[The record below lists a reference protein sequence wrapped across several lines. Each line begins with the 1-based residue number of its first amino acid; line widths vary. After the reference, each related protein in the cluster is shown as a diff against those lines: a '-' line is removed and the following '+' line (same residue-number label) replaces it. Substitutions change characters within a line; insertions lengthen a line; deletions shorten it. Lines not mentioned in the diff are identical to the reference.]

1 MRGGVR
7 SRIASSCSVSVAWCA
22 EFEVLG
28 VSRVVV
34 CRLVVRHPAARSQLI
49 ICQSRPAAARRQSR
63 GVRSRAASPCTMS
76 VSSCARRQSR
86 RAEWPRREESC
97 VVASCV
103 IASRVVSS
111 NCIDAAFRT
120 IIDCFFPFLRFPP
133 SHVVLPSVLFFSY
146 CTDASFRAVYCQH
159 ASVRIVALEVRFF
172 YFKVRHSLILT
183 SSKFSITRQG
193 LFQKSRQN

>member
-1 MRGGVR
+1 MSCVRVGLR

-86 RAEWPRREESC
+86 RAEWPRREESR

-120 IIDCFFPFLRFPP
+120 IIDCFFPFLRFRRVM
-133 SHVVLPSVLFFSY
+133 SYYLVFFFSRTVLTRLFVLY
-146 CTDASFRAVYCQH
+146 TVNTHRF
-159 ASVRIVALEVRFF
+159 ALLRWRFDF
-172 YFKVRHSLILT
+172 FILRYDT
-183 SSKFSITRQG
+183 H
-193 LFQKSRQN
+193 

>member
-1 MRGGVR
+1 MSCVGVGVR

-86 RAEWPRREESC
+86 RAEWPRREESR

-146 CTDASFRAVYCQH
+146 CTDASFRAV
-159 ASVRIVALEVRFF
+159 
-172 YFKVRHSLILT
+172 LT
-183 SSKFSITRQG
+183 SLFVLLSVFSFLRFVF
-193 LFQKSRQN
+193 LF

>member
-1 MRGGVR
+1 VSCVRVGVR

-86 RAEWPRREESC
+86 RADWPRREESR

-120 IIDCFFPFLRFPP
+120 IIECFSFFQVP
-133 SHVVLPSVLFFSY
+133 SESCRTTSVLFFSY
-146 CTDASFRAVYCQH
+146 CTDASFCAV
-159 ASVRIVALEVRFF
+159 
-172 YFKVRHSLILT
+172 LT
-183 SSKFSITRQG
+183 S
-193 LFQKSRQN
+193 LFVLLVFFLS

>member
-1 MRGGVR
+1 MSCVRVGVR

-28 VSRVVV
+28 VSCVVV

-86 RAEWPRREESC
+86 RAEWPRREESR

-120 IIDCFFPFLRFPP
+120 IACFSFFK
-133 SHVVLPSVLFFSY
+133 SHVVLSVLFFSY
-146 CTDASFRAVYCQH
+146 CTDASFRAVLT
-159 ASVRIVALEVRFF
+159 SLLVLLTVFSFLRFVF
-172 YFKVRHSLILT
+172 LILRYDT
-183 SSKFSITRQG
+183 H
-193 LFQKSRQN
+193 

>member
-1 MRGGVR
+1 MSCVRVGVR

-28 VSRVVV
+28 VSCVVV

-76 VSSCARRQSR
+76 VLFCARRQSR
-86 RAEWPRREESC
+86 RAEWPRREESR

-103 IASRVVSS
+103 WSRSEMGIKPRRLS
-111 NCIDAAFRT
+111 IEY
-120 IIDCFFPFLRFPP
+120 FFFLKVPP
-133 SHVVLPSVLFFSY
+133 SHVVLPSVLLFDF
-146 CTDASFRAVYCQH
+146 
-159 ASVRIVALEVRFF
+159 
-172 YFKVRHSLILT
+172 LILRYD
-183 SSKFSITRQG
+183 TR
-193 LFQKSRQN
+193 